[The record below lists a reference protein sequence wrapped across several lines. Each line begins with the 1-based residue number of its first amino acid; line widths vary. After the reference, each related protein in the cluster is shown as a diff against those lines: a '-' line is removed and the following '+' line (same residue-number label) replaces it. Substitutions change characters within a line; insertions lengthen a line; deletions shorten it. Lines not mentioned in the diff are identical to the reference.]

1 VSAKYADL
9 KQLLA
14 PQRQSTIWRLINHI
28 DPGAPY
34 WLHPALLAA

>member
-28 DPGAPY
+28 DPGAVY
-34 WLHPALLAA
+34 WLHPAPLAA